1 MSVLLKRL
9 FTVDEYHRMGT
20 TGILP
25 ESDRTELIRGEIIQ
39 KSRITP
45 IHASYVD
52 RLTRLFLLQLGE
64 RVWVRGQNT
73 IVLDNT
79 SEPEPDLCLLR
90 PRADFYRD
98 GHPQPEDIFLLVEV
112 ADTTLRGDRDIKI
125 PLYAQAQIPEVW
137 LLNIPEQCLEIY
149 RQPAPEGYQ
158 QVQRLQKGEI
168 SVQLFP
174 DIQFAVAEIL
184 A

>member
-1 MSVLLKRL
+1 M
-9 FTVDEYHRMGT
+9 
-20 TGILP
+20 
-25 ESDRTELIRGEIIQ
+25 
-39 KSRITP
+39 
-45 IHASYVD
+45 
-52 RLTRLFLLQLGE
+52 
-64 RVWVRGQNT
+64 
-73 IVLDNT
+73 
-79 SEPEPDLCLLR
+79 R

-149 RQPAPEGYQ
+149 RQPTPEGYQ

>member
-25 ESDRTELIRGEIIQ
+25 ESDRTELIRGEI
-39 KSRITP
+39 
-45 IHASYVD
+45 
-52 RLTRLFLLQLGE
+52 
-64 RVWVRGQNT
+64 
-73 IVLDNT
+73 
-79 SEPEPDLCLLR
+79 
-90 PRADFYRD
+90 
-98 GHPQPEDIFLLVEV
+98 
-112 ADTTLRGDRDIKI
+112 
-125 PLYAQAQIPEVW
+125 
-137 LLNIPEQCLEIY
+137 
-149 RQPAPEGYQ
+149 
-158 QVQRLQKGEI
+158 

>member
-1 MSVLLKRL
+1 
-9 FTVDEYHRMGT
+9 MGT

-52 RLTRLFLLQLGE
+52 RLTELFLSQLRG
-64 RVWVRGQNT
+64 RVRVRVQNP
-73 IVLDNT
+73 ILLDDT
-79 SEPEPDLCLLR
+79 SEPEPNLCLLR

-137 LLNIPEQCLEIY
+137 LLNIPQQCLEIY
-149 RQPAPEGYQ
+149 RQPTPEGYQ